1 MKIDFC
7 IGDWTVR
14 PQRDCIE
21 CGSKVVHIAPKA
33 MAVLQCLAHASGEA
47 VSRQELFDSVWPGGE
62 ISDDALTQQIVEL
75 RKAFGDA
82 AQHSRV
88 IETIPKI
95 GFRLIPSVTPF
106 ADKAA
111 RSLKTSLRL
120 SFVFVV
126 AVVAVLA
133 TYWHLASFRGTQ
145 EPVVADT
152 IPSVAVLPFVNMSSD
167 PEQEY
172 FVAGMHDALISE
184 LALISSLT
192 VISRTSMLR
201 YEKTT
206 LTIPEIAR
214 ELNVSMIVEG
224 SVFKSGD
231 QVRIQVQLIGSYPE
245 RHLLAQTYDRNLSQV
260 LELQAEVTQ
269 DIAEKIK
276 LTLTPQEQT
285 RLADARIVDP
295 ETYTLWLKGNFHLTK
310 SDEESFRKA
319 LTLYQEAAQ
328 RDPEYA
334 PAYAGQARAYMALGG
349 WHGSV
354 SPRDVIQLAKKAAER
369 ALRLD
374 PSDAEAHL
382 ALGGIRYRLDWD
394 WAGAD
399 RAFRQGIT
407 LKPNDTLGRI
417 GYANFLTAMGRFK
430 ESVEIG
436 RRTLELE
443 PLLPAAYG
451 ELAFP
456 LVLLKGHDDEALEL
470 IREGLE
476 IDPSFQVN
484 HMVSI
489 LLYQMRGDFEEALAQ
504 LTHMERIRQTWSPST
519 MGAVGQA
526 YAFAGRDVEAR
537 ALLSHLLERRA
548 MEYVSACALVY
559 IYLGLGEDDE
569 ALRWLEVAYDEH
581 DVSLVWLKEMWMYD
595 HLRSDQRFQSI
606 LDRMDFPEP

>member
-1 MKIDFC
+1 MPMVTTSIARLIKETRRRRVFGVLGLYIVGAWVLLQAADLAFPGLGVPESAIRYVW
-7 IGDWTVR
+7 IGAILGLPVAVVFGWRFDITTRGIRRTQTVLEETTTLSLR
-14 PQRDCIE
+14 TPDYILLLVLSTVTIAMIILLTQRIVATQGMLE
-21 CGSKVVHIAPKA
+21 P
-33 MAVLQCLAHASGEA
+33 
-47 VSRQELFDSVWPGGE
+47 FDSV
-62 ISDDALTQQIVEL
+62 VESHEFDPPEYSI
-75 RKAFGDA
+75 A
-82 AQHSRV
+82 
-88 IETIPKI
+88 I
-95 GFRLIPSVTPF
+95 
-106 ADKAA
+106 
-111 RSLKTSLRL
+111 
-120 SFVFVV
+120 
-126 AVVAVLA
+126 
-133 TYWHLASFRGTQ
+133 
-145 EPVVADT
+145 
-152 IPSVAVLPFVNMSSD
+152 LPFDNLSSD

-172 FVAGMHDALISE
+172 FVAGMHDALITE

-192 VISRTSMLR
+192 VISRTSTLR
-201 YEKTT
+201 YEKTK

-245 RHLLAQTYDRNLSQV
+245 RHLLAQTYDRNLSRV
-260 LELQAEVTQ
+260 LELQAEVTR

-276 LTLTPQEQT
+276 LTLTPQEHT

-295 ETYTLWLKGNFHLTK
+295 ETYTLWLKGNFYLTK

-319 LTLYQEAAQ
+319 LTLYQEATQ

-349 WHGSV
+349 WRGSV

-382 ALGGIRYRLDWD
+382 ALGGIRYKLDWD

-399 RAFRQGIT
+399 RAFRQGLT

-417 GYANFLTAMGRFK
+417 EYANFLTAMGRFK

-443 PLLPAAYG
+443 PLLPMAYA
-451 ELAFP
+451 ELAFS
-456 LVLLKGHDDEALEL
+456 LVLLKGHDDEVLEL
-470 IREGLE
+470 IREGRE
-476 IDPSFQVN
+476 IDPSSQES
-484 HMVSI
+484 HAVSM

-504 LTHMERIRQTWSPST
+504 LTHMERIRQDWSPNT
-519 MGAVGQA
+519 MGIIGQA
-526 YAFAGRDVEAR
+526 YASAGWDVEAR

-548 MEYVSACALVY
+548 MEFVSACALAY
-559 IYLGLGEDDE
+559 IYIGLGEDDE

-581 DVSLVWLKEMWMYD
+581 DVSLVWLKVMWIYD
-595 HLRSDQRFQSI
+595 RLRSDQRFQSI
-606 LDRMDFPEP
+606 FDRMDFPEP